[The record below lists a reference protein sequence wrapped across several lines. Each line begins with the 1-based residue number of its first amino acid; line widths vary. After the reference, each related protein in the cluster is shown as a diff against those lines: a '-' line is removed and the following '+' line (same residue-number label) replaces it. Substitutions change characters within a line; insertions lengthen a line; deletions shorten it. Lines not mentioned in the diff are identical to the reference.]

1 MPGKQDKIQTSS
13 LRDDINEDIL
23 KTVDQINNRIQMI
36 ERNYDPGVLNNKT
49 SNIIAFISLLIV
61 GLGLIGGSSFIWQ
74 SQQTDIVN
82 RRLDEFRAEIDKGA
96 DRFINDIDRQFVP
109 LKAAL
114 EAQALELGRRYD
126 QLERDLTNRLK
137 GDERK
142 KDVSIRLISDV
153 IQFREAKDGWC
164 TGHIILGIVNNTEFL
179 TELVYMRRFSRI
191 PIAGDNL
198 SWIDGWE
205 GYSQHSLEEK
215 ENMLA
220 GSDSRPFY
228 LSVGIGP
235 RWHAALA
242 EGWSEEKLYPIK
254 VDIYYLDE
262 GGKTGRY
269 GLEQSMKVSA
279 DLAACA
285 KARGK
290 LIR

>member
-1 MPGKQDKIQTSS
+1 MQGDEQKDQTGTTGG
-13 LRDDINEDIL
+13 DIREDIL
-23 KTVDQINNRIQMI
+23 KTLDQINGRIQFI

-49 SNIIAFISLLIV
+49 SNVIAFISLLIV

-74 SQQTDIVN
+74 SQQTEVVN
-82 RRLDEFRAEIDKGA
+82 RRLDEFRAEIDRGA
-96 DRFINDIDRQFVP
+96 DRSINDIDRQFVP

-137 GDERK
+137 GGEQT

-179 TELVYMRRFSRI
+179 TELVYLRRFSKI
-191 PIAGDNL
+191 PIAGENL

-205 GYSQHSLEEK
+205 GYSQHGLEK
-215 ENMLA
+215 DNLLA

-242 EGWSEEKLYPIK
+242 DGWSEEKLYPIK
-254 VDIYYLDE
+254 VDLYYLNE

-269 GLEQSMKVSA
+269 GIEQSMRVSA

-285 KARGK
+285 KGRGK
-290 LIR
+290 LLR